1 MTHSHLRGAT
11 VSEYTEVG
19 TGTAVFTDDR
29 LIEGPLVFLDS
40 PRAVID
46 FVVNGDVANT
56 IVLAR
61 GGTTT
66 FLTPALTAGVKGVI
80 TLQGAPE
87 SHLGILSREYG
98 IPAVMGVTFTCGVRS
113 SRGEV
118 IPADGVRVRL
128 DIAGRAGRVLVEP
141 GAPIDD
147 SPVPTPDADTVALMA
162 QIQLL
167 LQQFQGTVPHGTAG
181 DEMIRAEFVTDVLT
195 LTEENTHRDLTVEEI
210 NELLR
215 YFNWNIWDFLAL
227 RATEGESGLIPRQ
240 EYECFGCVHDWQRY
254 PAWFRLIL
262 DEIGVDGVIEMGS
275 LARREPANKVNLL
288 HTWCTIATPLFGRG
302 ILGELGVENTDQRAE
317 DVRIVLQFARSLYKG
332 VWGDGPMFT
341 SMRNYRAPLLDQVW
355 LDRFLADVAPLGG
368 DREFFTSFNAS
379 TEMLGF
385 LLYLDNR
392 SGLHDSGPYDLGDGR
407 FMIVRDHFLR
417 DDIYHWHDV
426 AANLPHCITQ
436 AMVFHPEPGL
446 QCKLMDGGTL
456 FTEPA
461 NYLRYLTDVAVYVR
475 QEWDTPASEIRRI
488 DRAEMESILAE
499 CKTVTD
505 RLYQRLATMSGRDKI
520 IWGAQVYY
528 AEFIAPFARAA
539 GVWQEM
545 LDEHAFW
552 EWDEITANAYFPLVR
567 EQLGVQMVGKLFLS
581 GGGYPPLSAGA
592 LVEVELADLHRVALR
607 GMLPDLGVGVDAEL
621 LEKSGL
627 ICSTPQGFL
636 ITEEGLAKHE
646 ALLSA
651 ERTALDLEALKPV
664 YERFLS
670 ANGQFKALNIR
681 WLDSDDG
688 GKWGLVDQL
697 SSLVR
702 RIEPALD
709 STTEVL
715 PRFAGYKP
723 RLAAALALVE
733 DGKFEYLTAP
743 ALDSVHTVWMELHE
757 DYLRTLGISR
767 EEEGSY

>member
-1 MTHSHLRGAT
+1 VT
-11 VSEYTEVG
+11 EYTEVG
-19 TGTAVFTDDR
+19 TGTTVFTDDR
-29 LIEGPLVFLDS
+29 LVEGPLIFLDS

-46 FVVNGDVANT
+46 FVTTGDVANT

-98 IPAVMGVTFTCGVRS
+98 IPAVMGVTFTSGVRS

-118 IPADGVRVRL
+118 IPADGVRVQL
-128 DIAGRAGRVLVEP
+128 DVSAKAGRVLVEP
-141 GAPIDD
+141 GAPVDD
-147 SPVPTPDADTVALMA
+147 SPVPTPDADAVALME

-167 LQQFQGTVPHGTAG
+167 LKMFLGTVPHGSAG
-181 DEMIRAEFVTDVLT
+181 DEMIRADFTTDVLT
-195 LTEENTHRDLTVEEI
+195 LTEENTHRDLSVEEL

-240 EYECFGCVHDWQRY
+240 EYECFGCVHNWQRY
-254 PAWFRLIL
+254 PTWFRLIL
-262 DEIGVDGVIEMGS
+262 DKIGVDGVIELGS

-288 HTWCTIATPLFGRG
+288 HTWCTISTPLFGRG
-302 ILGELGVENTDQRAE
+302 ILGELGIANTDERAE
-317 DVRIVLQFARSLYKG
+317 DVRTVLQFARSLYKG
-332 VWGDGPMFT
+332 VWGEGPMFT
-341 SMRNYRAPLLDQVW
+341 SMRGYRAPLLDQSW
-355 LDRFLADVAPLGG
+355 LDRFVADVAPLGE

-392 SGLHDSGPYDLGDGR
+392 SGLNDSGPYDLGDGR

-436 AMVFHPEPGL
+436 AMVFAPDPSL
-446 QCKLMDGGTL
+446 TMQLMDGATL
-456 FTEPA
+456 FTDPG
-461 NYLRYLTDVAVYVR
+461 NYLQYLTDVAVYVR
-475 QEWDTPASEIRRI
+475 QEWDTPAGEIRRI
-488 DRAEMESILAE
+488 DKAEMQAILDE
-499 CKTVTD
+499 CGPVTD
-505 RLYQRLATMSGRDKI
+505 KLYRRLANASPRDKI

-528 AEFIAPFARAA
+528 AEFVAPFARAA
-539 GVWQEM
+539 GVWQDM
-545 LDEHAFW
+545 LDEHDFW
-552 EWDEITANAYFPLVR
+552 EWDETTANAYFPLVR
-567 EQLGVQMVGKLFLS
+567 DKQGVPMLGKLFLS
-581 GGGYPPLSAGA
+581 GTGYPPLSAGA
-592 LVEVELADLHRVALR
+592 LVDIKLSDLHRLALR
-607 GMLPDLGVGVDAEL
+607 GMLPELGEGADAEM

-627 ICSTPQGFL
+627 IWSTPQGFL

-651 ERTALDLEALKPV
+651 ERASLDLDSLKPV

-670 ANGQFKALNIR
+670 ANGQFKSLNIK
-681 WLDSDDG
+681 WLDADED
-688 GKWGLVDQL
+688 GKWALVDKL
-697 SSLVR
+697 SALVR
-702 RIEPALD
+702 RIEPSLA
-709 STTEVL
+709 STVEVL
-715 PRFAGYKP
+715 PRFAGYQP
-723 RLAAALALVE
+723 RLAAAMAAVE
-733 DGKFEYLTAP
+733 DGKFEMLTAP
-743 ALDSVHTVWMELHE
+743 QLDSVHTVWMELHE